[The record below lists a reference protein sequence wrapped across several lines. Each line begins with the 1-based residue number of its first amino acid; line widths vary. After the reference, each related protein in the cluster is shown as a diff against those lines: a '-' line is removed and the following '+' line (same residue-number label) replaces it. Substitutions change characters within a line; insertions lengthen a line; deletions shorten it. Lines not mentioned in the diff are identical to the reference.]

1 MKLTKTQQNKQKDLY
16 SKMVEAPY
24 KEPPARLDIA
34 ADALPAIKDWEVG
47 KTYKLTMNA
56 KMISKSEGG
65 YDGKQPLR
73 ATFEIDKAKDMS
85 YDDDEE

>member
-24 KEPPARLDIA
+24 KEPPARLDIV

-65 YDGKQPLR
+65 YDGKQPFR
-73 ATFEIDKAKDMS
+73 AIFEIDKAKDIDQEE
-85 YDDDEE
+85 DD